1 MGGSLDIPSSRVSSR
16 CAFSGALTN
25 ALREHPDAVIV
36 LDEFEKAHPSFAEA
50 CFLNA
55 FGAHGFFS
63 DSCAD
68 NARVLTGAATFVLTS
83 NFGAEALLL
92 PRGVLQ
98 RQQQRSFGVV
108 NPSSSSSTVSP
119 SFELAAAR
127 KQADARAVTLRTTAP
142 YDAAGRPNPFLR
154 AEARGR
160 ISCFAHF
167 YPYPP
172 DELNVVVS
180 LLLLLSRHRTFLLS
194 LFV

>member
-1 MGGSLDIPSSRVSSR
+1 VCLPF
-16 CAFSGALTN
+16 FSGALTN

-68 NARVLTGAATFVLTS
+68 NARVPTGAATFVLTS

-92 PRGVLQ
+92 PREVLQ
-98 RQQQRSFGVV
+98 QQQELQSLGVAA
-108 NPSSSSSTVSP
+108 PPLSSSASSSIV
-119 SFELAAAR
+119 LAAAR
-127 KQADARAVTLRTTAP
+127 KQADARAVSLRNKAP
-142 YDAAGRPNPFLR
+142 HDAAGRPNPFLR
-154 AEARGR
+154 TEARGR

-172 DELNVVVS
+172 NELNTVVS
-180 LLLLLSRHRTFLLS
+180 VLICAVLLQ
-194 LFV
+194 LFN

>member
-1 MGGSLDIPSSRVSSR
+1 LFPFLCVPSF
-16 CAFSGALTN
+16 AFSGALTN

-63 DSCAD
+63 DSCGD
-68 NARVLTGAATFVLTS
+68 NARVPTGAATFVLTS

-92 PRGVLQ
+92 PREILQ
-98 RQQQRSFGVV
+98 RQQQQQPFGVAG
-108 NPSSSSSTVSP
+108 PSSPSVSSSL
-119 SFELAAAR
+119 ELPAAR
-127 KQADARAVTLRTTAP
+127 KQADARAVTLRNTAP

-160 ISCFAHF
+160 VSCFAHF

-172 DELNVVVS
+172 DELNTVVS
-180 LLLLLSRHRTFLLS
+180 LMLFLCRCRPFS
-194 LFV
+194 LY